1 MKFAVVSRL
10 QRFWNQFSAREQRQL
25 TVAFLVIV
33 SASTLILGF
42 LQVRHLLNR
51 PFYYFTQVD
60 VNSYIQP
67 PTEEEDQLGQV
78 VESQN
83 KDSDEDGLSDYEE
96 LYVYST
102 SPYIGDTDSDGFT
115 DKQEVE
121 SSHNPNCPA
130 SENCLGGTTEAAS
143 ELDSAILTDPDDLRV
158 ALMNYGYSQEQVAA
172 MSDEQLRAA
181 YVAIITSE
189 QPIAEPSQAD
199 QLRSAI
205 LQAGIVDEETLNNLS
220 DEEIVQI
227 YNETIGGGGATPE
240 TSSTVP

>member
-10 QRFWNQFSAREQRQL
+10 QRFWNQFSAREQQQL
-25 TVAFLVIV
+25 TVAFLVIISV
-33 SASTLILGF
+33 STLILGF

-60 VNSYIQP
+60 VNSYVQP
-67 PTEEEDQLGQV
+67 FTEEEEQLSQV

-83 KDSDEDGLSDYEE
+83 KDTDEDGLNDYEE
-96 LYVYST
+96 LYVYSS
-102 SPYIGDTDSDGFT
+102 SPYIADTDSDGFS
-115 DKQEVE
+115 DKQEVD
-121 SSHNPNCPA
+121 SNHNPNCPA
-130 SENCLGGTTEAAS
+130 SENCLGGTTEGAS
-143 ELDSAILTDPDDLRV
+143 ELDSAILTNPDDLRV

-205 LQAGIVDEETLNNLS
+205 LQAGIVDEETLNTLS
-220 DEEIVQI
+220 DEEIIRI
-227 YNETIGGGGATPE
+227 YSETIGGEAGAAEGSAPA
-240 TSSTVP
+240 P

>member
-33 SASTLILGF
+33 AASTLILGF

-67 PTEEEDQLGQV
+67 LSEEEEQLSQV
-78 VESQN
+78 VGSQN
-83 KDSDEDGLSDYEE
+83 TDSDEDGLSDYEE

-102 SPYIGDTDSDGFT
+102 SPYIGDSDSDGFS
-115 DKQEVE
+115 DKQEVD
-121 SSHNPNCPA
+121 SNHNPNCPA
-130 SENCLGGTTEAAS
+130 SENCLGGTTETAS
-143 ELDSAILTDPDDLRV
+143 ELDSAILTNPDDLRV
-158 ALMNYGYSQEQVAA
+158 ALMNYGYSQEEVTA

-205 LQAGIVDEETLNNLS
+205 LQAGIVDEDTLNTLS
-220 DEEIVQI
+220 DEEIIQI
-227 YNETIGGGGATPE
+227 YSETIGGESGAAEGSAPA
-240 TSSTVP
+240 P